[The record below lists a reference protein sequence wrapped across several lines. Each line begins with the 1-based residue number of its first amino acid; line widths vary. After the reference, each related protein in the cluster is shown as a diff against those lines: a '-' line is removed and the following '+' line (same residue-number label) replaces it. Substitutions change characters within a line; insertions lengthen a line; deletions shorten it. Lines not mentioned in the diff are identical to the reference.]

1 MEPGLSQPV
10 HRLTVREGVPGG
22 QRVPGGREG
31 VGRITGYRPPTPTA
45 PALAL
50 LAAYFT
56 PGRGDVGAPE
66 KGYTRGPGA
75 APPMRTSISGFQEG
89 PKGWALRSLQVS
101 EPDLKVT
108 GWRSG
113 GRRGCFGIPR
123 TSLSSGAPES
133 LFPPNFFSFLFF
145 LSPSRPLSLPLF
157 SFLPDSL

>member
-1 MEPGLSQPV
+1 MERKHTHVIRTPDQRRRPTACLSMVPLCRRKPV
-10 HRLTVREGVPGG
+10 RKSQNP
-22 QRVPGGREG
+22 GREG
-31 VGRITGYRPPTPTA
+31 GVGEDHRVPPSHPYCACARP
-45 PALAL
+45 L

-75 APPMRTSISGFQEG
+75 APPLRTSISGVQEG

-133 LFPPNFFSFLFF
+133 LFPP
-145 LSPSRPLSLPLF
+145 
-157 SFLPDSL
+157 